1 MLYRLSRAFALAGA
15 LPLILLSML
24 SLGSEIPHFFNP
36 CFTFGATSGERQ
48 PFVASCRGRSAGTS
62 ETRLRT
68 IIRLTLVQGT
78 AMFMAAL
85 ALKGAY
91 RRKPQ
96 LILLAAVLMFLL
108 SVPLAM
114 GMSGLITLICAT
126 CFFVSFFFSKFVQ
139 RQRPQQG

>member
-1 MLYRLSRAFALAGA
+1 MLNRLSRAFALAGA

-36 CFTFGATSGERQ
+36 CFSFGATTGRQ
-48 PFVASCRGRSAGTS
+48 PYVASCRGRSGGTS
-62 ETRLRT
+62 ETRVGT

-96 LILLAAVLMFLL
+96 LIVLAAVLMFLL

-114 GMSGLITLICAT
+114 GMSGLITVICAT

-139 RQRPQQG
+139 RQHPQQG